1 MEFQMRNKTFISSM
15 VGIAAAVAVA
25 GSANAAIVDPFTQ
38 ASDVTV
44 TSSVVSTTQASES
57 QSGSWLGGL
66 FNTRRNQATR
76 GYDGTPATAR
86 SQIGAGSWVG
96 SFTGGPNNGGAYV
109 DLLYTNANGSAV
121 AIDFTKVTMDV
132 AFVGT
137 TRSAGSYV
145 EVYFV
150 GTDEFALAGNVRYLT
165 GAELS
170 ASSLSFEFSKSQF
183 TDYGIDWNQVTAM
196 GVVMKAPGGS
206 GAGQTWTATNFQMT
220 AVPAPGALAL
230 LGVAGIVGARRR
242 RA

>member
-15 VGIAAAVAVA
+15 VGVAAAAAVA
-25 GSANAAIVDPFTQ
+25 GSVNAAIVDPFTQ
-38 ASDVTV
+38 ASDVNV
-44 TSSVVSTTQASES
+44 TSNLFTTQVSES

-66 FNTRRNQATR
+66 FNTRRNQAVR
-76 GYDGTPATAR
+76 GYGSSNPATAR

-96 SFTGGPNNGGAYV
+96 SFTGGPNNAGASV
-109 DLLYTNANGSAV
+109 NLLYTNANGSAV
-121 AIDFTKVTMDV
+121 AMNFDKVTMDV
-132 AFVGT
+132 SFAGT
-137 TRSAGSYV
+137 TRSAGSFL

-150 GTDEFALAGNVRYLT
+150 GTDEFALAGNVQYLT
-165 GAELS
+165 GAQLN

-196 GVVMKAPGGS
+196 GVIMKATGDS

-220 AVPAPGALAL
+220 AVPAPGAIAL
-230 LGVAGIVGARRR
+230 LGVAGLAARRR